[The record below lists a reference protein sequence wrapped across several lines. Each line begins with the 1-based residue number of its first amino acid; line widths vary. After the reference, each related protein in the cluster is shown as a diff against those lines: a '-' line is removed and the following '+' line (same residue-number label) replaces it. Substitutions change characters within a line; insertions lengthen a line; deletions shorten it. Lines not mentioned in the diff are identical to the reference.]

1 MLKPNVKPNRVT
13 RCGSPQILEVFM
25 AMVRPPLPWKVQ
37 YARVTSA
44 VRVGLANGRRIN
56 VETAFTELD
65 QVPLAIASAKCWR
78 RHCRSGRDCSAG

>member
-13 RCGSPQILEVFM
+13 RSGSPQILEVFM
-25 AMVRPPLPWKVQ
+25 AMVRLHWPWEVQ
-37 YARVTSA
+37 HTWVTSA
-44 VRVGLANGRRIN
+44 VRVGLASVHRIS
-56 VETAFTELD
+56 VEAARTELD